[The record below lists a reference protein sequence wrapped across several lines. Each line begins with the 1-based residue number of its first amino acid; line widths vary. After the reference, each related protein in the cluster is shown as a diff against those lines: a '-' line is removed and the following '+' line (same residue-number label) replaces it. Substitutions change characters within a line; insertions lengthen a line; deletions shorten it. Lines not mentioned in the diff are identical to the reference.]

1 MKKFLGILF
10 LLIVIAIGVGAYFF
24 PGLPYYYKCTHD
36 LEFRESLTHELPI
49 ASPDVPENSADYA
62 NPGIRLTAWGDMEAQ
77 RTNDKNQALWEN
89 KDGSHTV
96 SIYAE
101 TLGDNYDFL
110 DRTNISHE
118 SLDRYCKAVKK
129 TTPETNYEFVKLV
142 CSLTMDDFDI
152 HDLKNAKTFSKMMS
166 IKNENFVRG
175 NTPLAHYIVDGV
187 GYHGFMLISE
197 DAESGKEAVIN
208 VYPEKN
214 KHKRYIIILSFTD
227 KDEILSIAG
236 KIKLTE

>member
-1 MKKFLGILF
+1 MTDAEQRKAARKFVQDWTGRGDEKQDTQRFWIQLLREVLG
-10 LLIVIAIGVGAYFF
+10 VDE
-24 PGLPYYYKCTHD
+24 P
-36 LEFRESLTHELPI
+36 ESFISFELPVKLDHTSFI
-49 ASPDVPENSADYA
+49 DGYLEKTRVLIEQKGQDVSLKKGYRQSDGSMLTPFQQARRYA
-62 NPGIRLTAWGDMEAQ
+62 GYLSH
-77 RTNDKNQALWEN
+77 DKNPRWI
-89 KDGSHTV
+89 V
-96 SIYAE
+96 
-101 TLGDNYDFL
+101 
-110 DRTNISHE
+110 
-118 SLDRYCKAVKK
+118 
-129 TTPETNYEFVKLV
+129 V
-142 CSLTMDDFDI
+142 CNFRQFDI
-152 HDLKNAKTFSKMMS
+152 HDMKNAKTFSKMMS

-175 NTPLAHYIVDGV
+175 NTPLEHYIVDGV